1 MSRGSPRPAWAVAA
15 GLLLLALAACDDA
28 SDDAPVEPPRPPP
41 APVPAPPVEFEAAA
55 AAPGLRVVP
64 SDPNLLARLGDP
76 TRRLLPLFAAL
87 EDIESGKADHPID
100 IIQIGDSH
108 TANGAFA
115 GRLRELFQ
123 GRFGAAGRGML
134 PPGIPFEA
142 YRPLL
147 VTVEEAQRW
156 DLASSFHPG
165 DLGPWGMAGVRETGM
180 RPNQRVVLTDQEAA
194 GFAGAAIEVLRRP
207 GGGTLDIKIDDGP
220 VRSIPTNGTD
230 QRADWIDLPV
240 APGSHVMSA
249 WPQGDGPVEMLSWD
263 TERPGSGV
271 LYENFGTIG
280 ATIDLIGHWSRPIMK
295 TEFAHRD
302 PALLVVAFGTNEGF
316 GRMSDPE
323 AYRQMFVDRVKILQ
337 DAAPGAAIV
346 IIGPPDGNR
355 LYRRAAGQAGDCA
368 PEIAPDTPAA
378 EQLGKSG
385 IWGPPPGLARVR
397 QAQRLAASQ
406 NGWYFWDWS
415 AAMGGACTMHRW
427 VESDPPLGQAD
438 HVHLKSDGYRATAQ
452 QLFAELMAEYD
463 RYHDARL
470 ARASSAVPR

>member
-1 MSRGSPRPAWAVAA
+1 M
-15 GLLLLALAACDDA
+15 
-28 SDDAPVEPPRPPP
+28 
-41 APVPAPPVEFEAAA
+41 
-55 AAPGLRVVP
+55 
-64 SDPNLLARLGDP
+64 
-76 TRRLLPLFAAL
+76 
-87 EDIESGKADHPID
+87 
-100 IIQIGDSH
+100 
-108 TANGAFA
+108 
-115 GRLRELFQ
+115 
-123 GRFGAAGRGML
+123 
-134 PPGIPFEA
+134 
-142 YRPLL
+142 
-147 VTVEEAQRW
+147 
-156 DLASSFHPG
+156 
-165 DLGPWGMAGVRETGM
+165 
-180 RPNQRVVLTDQEAA
+180 
-194 GFAGAAIEVLRRP
+194 
-207 GGGTLDIKIDDGP
+207 
-220 VRSIPTNGTD
+220 
-230 QRADWIDLPV
+230 
-240 APGSHVMSA
+240 
-249 WPQGDGPVEMLSWD
+249 
-263 TERPGSGV
+263 

-346 IIGPPDGNR
+346 KI
-355 LYRRAAGQAGDCA
+355 AVAGHKKTG
-368 PEIAPDTPAA
+368 APDTPAA